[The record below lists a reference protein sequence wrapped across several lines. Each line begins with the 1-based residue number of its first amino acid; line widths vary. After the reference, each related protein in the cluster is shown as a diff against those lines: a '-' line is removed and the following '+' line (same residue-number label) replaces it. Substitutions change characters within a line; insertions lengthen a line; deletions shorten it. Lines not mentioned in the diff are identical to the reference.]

1 MNDGPRA
8 SRSVPAGPVADD
20 QRSDSRV
27 RRVELLISAILR
39 VGVVTSLSVVVFG
52 TVISFLHH
60 PDYTSV
66 PAELQRLTS
75 PGAAF
80 PRTLGEVWG
89 GVRHGRGQAVVV
101 VGLLLLIATPVIR
114 VAVSVFTFVYQRDAT
129 FVAVTSL
136 VLALLLLS
144 FALGKAGG

>member
-1 MNDGPRA
+1 
-8 SRSVPAGPVADD
+8 
-20 QRSDSRV
+20 RV
-27 RRVELLISAILR
+27 TLLIGAIRR
-39 VGVVTSLSVVVFG
+39 VGVMTSLSVGVFG

-66 PAELQRLTS
+66 PAELARLTS

-80 PRTLGEVWG
+80 PQTLREVWQ
-89 GVRHGRGQAVVV
+89 GVRQGRGQSVVV

-114 VAVSVFTFVYQRDAT
+114 VAVSVFAFVYQRDRV
-129 FVAVTSL
+129 FVAITSL

-144 FALGKAGG
+144 FVLGKAG